1 MRKFTTFFAVV
12 LMLMAVTGY
21 SQTDINSESKT
32 VYRGTQTNLPGEI
45 NNVNNNIGKQVP
57 QYLLDQLETANKT
70 ENLAE
75 EERIMNIINSNYSN
89 GIPANCTY
97 GLMPGETE
105 IVGNNNPPYNPDWM
119 SSDVLVYEGSSQSP
133 TKRVLDLKLGED
145 GNMYLAMCVNGS
157 AFHGLRCY
165 RSTNAGLNW
174 TIIKSLSGSTSV
186 WYSGLSMMVERRHAS
201 NNDSMRVFIFF
212 TYSPTNVNNDN
223 ATLRLFSFLA
233 NGSGV
238 STTLTIATP
247 GTGNEYCWPSAFSNG
262 AFQSTSTD
270 IGVIIGEYENGGFD
284 PGSLV
289 NLKYFYMSNFSYLF
303 TEYINTSGNEDYWPS
318 AAYKDAAGVDSV
330 FISVERRWT
339 NGDKQIRLF
348 KIPLVAPPA
357 IWGWDA
363 VSNNTAYFYRE
374 PCITIPQRRE
384 NCDEIL
390 ITYLRCA
397 TTTATSGL
405 SRYAFSTNYGTSF
418 TYDATLGSS
427 SSASFTWIS
436 SDTNRNGNNY
446 CISVF
451 GDTDSLNLRRGKPNT
466 MGTEYKDLTN
476 HNLTATAVPVCAIY
490 NEWGYNVKQGA
501 FTYWATGPAN
511 VYYDSENLPINI
523 KEIPGT
529 VNSYNLSQNY
539 PNPFNPVT
547 NINFSIPENGFV
559 KIIVFDILGKEVAT
573 LVNSEKPAGNYRIM
587 FDASELNSGIYF
599 YKITAGDFTDVKK
612 MLLVK

>member
-1 MRKFTTFFAVV
+1 MRKSIVISAIILLLSASFV
-12 LMLMAVTGY
+12 Y
-21 SQTDINSESKT
+21 SQVDVNSESKT
-32 VYRGTQTNLPGEI
+32 IYQGAYSLMPGEEKDV
-45 NNVNNNIGKQVP
+45 NVKTGKQVP
-57 QYLLDQLETANKT
+57 QYLIDQLEIASKT
-70 ENLAE
+70 ENIE
-75 EERIMNIINSNYSN
+75 EENRIMNIINSNYSN
-89 GIPANCTY
+89 GVPANITY
-97 GLMPGETE
+97 GLMPGECE
-105 IVGNNNPPYNPDWM
+105 ISGNYNPPYNPDWM

-157 AFHGLRCY
+157 TFHGLRCY

-174 TIIKSLSGSTSV
+174 TMIRSLSGGTSV
-186 WYSGLSMMVERRHAS
+186 WYTGLSMTVERRHAS

-223 ATLRLFSFLA
+223 ATIRLYSFLA
-233 NGSGV
+233 NGSGT
-238 STTLTIATP
+238 STSLTIATP

-284 PGSLV
+284 PGFLV

-303 TEYINTSGNEDYWPS
+303 TEYTNTSGNEDYWPS

-330 FISVERRWT
+330 FIAVERRWT

-348 KIPLVAPPA
+348 KIPLVVPPTT
-357 IWGWDA
+357 WYWDV

-374 PCITIPQRRE
+374 PCITIPQRHE

-390 ITYLRCA
+390 ISYLRCA
-397 TTTATSGL
+397 TTTASTGL
-405 SRYAFSTNYGTSF
+405 SRYAFSTNYGVTF
-418 TYDATLGSS
+418 TNNATLGTSS
-427 SSASFTWIS
+427 STSFTWIA
-436 SDTNRNGNNY
+436 SDTNRTGNNY

-451 GDTDSLNLRRGKPNT
+451 GDTDSLNLRRGRPIT
-466 MGTEYKDLTN
+466 MGTEYKNMTN
-476 HNLTATAVPVCAIY
+476 HNLTGTAVPVCAIY

-501 FTYWATGPAN
+501 LAYWGTGPTN
-511 VYYDSENLPINI
+511 VYYDGENLPTGI
-523 KEIPGT
+523 KEIPVV
-529 VNSYNLSQNY
+529 VNSYTLSQNF
-539 PNPFNPVT
+539 PNPFNPTT
-547 NINFSIPENGFV
+547 NINFSIPENGYV
-559 KIIVFDILGKEVAT
+559 RIIVYDILGKEVAT
-573 LVNSEKPAGNYRIM
+573 LVNSEKPAGTYQIM

-599 YKITAGDFTDVKK
+599 YKITAGDFSDVKK